1 MPKYEVMGW
10 YATGKAL
17 TEKEQAMYQQ
27 VLPFNES
34 PLLLLLDVHPDAS
47 AREIPMT
54 LYETEYKVGAT
65 GSPELKFMKTI
76 YRVETTDSERLAVDH
91 VARASNV
98 PGGSSGH
105 SQLTAHLDSMSRAI
119 KMLRMRIGIII
130 EYLQATQSGQLT
142 ANLSLIRRISALTK
156 MLPGLDAN
164 LQQELLNEHNDAVLL
179 TYLAT
184 VMKAAST
191 VNDLID
197 KFNLTYDK
205 HGRRR
210 SAYA

>member
-1 MPKYEVMGW
+1 MPKYEIMGW

-17 TEKEQAMYQQ
+17 SEKETAMYQQ
-27 VLPFNES
+27 VIPFNEA

-47 AREIPMT
+47 AREIPMS
-54 LYETEYKVGAT
+54 LYETEHKVGAT
-65 GSPELKFMKTI
+65 GTPELKFLKSI
-76 YRVETTDSERLAVDH
+76 YRIETTDSERLAVDH

-98 PGGSSGH
+98 SGDSGNGP

-130 EYLQATQSGQLT
+130 EYLQATQTGDLT
-142 ANLSLIRRISALTK
+142 ANLALIRRISALTK
-156 MLPGLDAN
+156 MLPGLDSN

-210 SAYA
+210 SAY

>member
-1 MPKYEVMGW
+1 MPKYEIMGW

-17 TEKEQAMYQQ
+17 SDKEKAMYEQ
-27 VLPFNES
+27 VVPFNES

-54 LYETEYKVGAT
+54 LFETEYKVGAGVT
-65 GSPELKFMKTI
+65 PELRFMKTI
-76 YRVETTDSERLAVDH
+76 YRIETTDSERLAVDH
-91 VARASNV
+91 IARATNT
-98 PGGSSGH
+98 PSGANNH
-105 SQLTAHLDSMSRAI
+105 SQLTSHLDSMSRAI
-119 KMLRMRIGIII
+119 KMLRMRIGIIT
-130 EYLQATQSGQLT
+130 EYLQATQSGQLE
-142 ANLSLIRRISALTK
+142 ANMALLRRISALTK

-164 LQQELLNEHNDAVLL
+164 LQQELLNEHNDTILL

-184 VMKAAST
+184 VMKAAAT
-191 VNDLID
+191 VSELID

-210 SAYA
+210 VVGY

>member
-1 MPKYEVMGW
+1 
-10 YATGKAL
+10 
-17 TEKEQAMYQQ
+17 MYQQ

-34 PLLLLLDVHPDAS
+34 PLLLQLDVHPDPS
-47 AREIPMT
+47 AREIPMS
-54 LYETEYKVGAT
+54 LYETEHKVGAS
-65 GSPELKFMKTI
+65 GAPELKFLKTI
-76 YRVETTDSERLAVDH
+76 YRIETTDSERLAVDH
-91 VARASNV
+91 IARATNA
-98 PGGSSGH
+98 PTGAGASGH

-130 EYLQATQSGQLT
+130 EYLQAAQGGSLA
-142 ANLSLIRRISALTK
+142 ANMALIRRISALTK
-156 MLPGLDAN
+156 MLPGLDSN

-210 SAYA
+210 SAY